1 MTKQELIKNL
11 ENPKL
16 NFFVMLSHSV
26 EFVKT
31 EPYKSRLINY
41 MFGRAQLQIKFTN
54 TDLLRWFIDFVKPD
68 FLETNFFKL
77 NGNHIQVLK
86 SIWFQSY
93 LVNDVVATI
102 RAGKPLPVVT
112 AINEQLEEV
121 KADITLSEE
130 ERKKLIGQLRAQRM
144 REAKAVKREARL
156 AEEAAQK
163 LKEQKEKEQYK
174 KEVVPKNTDEEP
186 KEAHKNPT
194 VTIKGRTREMTD
206 EELAIIESL
215 KKLNT

>member
-41 MFGRAQLQIKFTN
+41 MFGRAQLQINFTN

-77 NGNHIQVLK
+77 NGNHIQILK

-102 RAGKPLPVVT
+102 GAGKPLPVVT
-112 AINEQLEEV
+112 TINEQLEEV

-144 REAKAVKREARL
+144 REAKAAKKETKL
-156 AEEAAQK
+156 AEE
-163 LKEQKEKEQYK
+163 KEQKEKEQLK
-174 KEVVPKNTDEEP
+174 KEVVLKNTDEKL
-186 KEAHKNPT
+186 KEVPKNPT

-215 KKLNT
+215 KKLNIQ